1 MLAENDDWSKASNA
15 TQIAAVAAQVGAF
28 ALQPDG
34 RDPALVVT
42 LPPGAYTAQIS
53 GVGSTTG
60 VALIEVY
67 EVR

>member
-1 MLAENDDWSKASNA
+1 
-15 TQIAAVAAQVGAF
+15 VAAQVGAF
-28 ALQPDG
+28 ALQADG
-34 RDPALVVT
+34 RDPAMVVT

-53 GVGSTTG
+53 GVGATTG

>member
-1 MLAENDDWSKASNA
+1 VAENDDWSKASNA
-15 TQIAAVAAQVGAF
+15 AQIASVAAQVGAF
-28 ALQPDG
+28 ALQAGG
-34 RDPALVVT
+34 RDPAMVVT

-53 GVGSTTG
+53 GVGATTG